1 MYASPDAAPGGRTSD
16 RKPAVAPR
24 MSFRPAAFAFDRLL
38 RRPRAELLSA
48 ATESWQIAPGTEV
61 IVRPAICLPGQLD
74 RIRGSEFGSVE
85 EVLRDFRGGFASM
98 QGATMGY
105 RLKNVLLSDGTLYA
119 ESAVRPLRQRAG
131 WTPAARPAREF
142 DSASIYESWMGNRWF
157 GLWLANDCPTYRLA
171 EETGHPFT
179 TGQPTGHKADYED
192 RLGMAPERGS
202 SAWFREL
209 HIFDDASN
217 NQHKRRRADAIRDR
231 LARDAMP
238 EHPGVFLL
246 RGNTGDPRV
255 LRNEWHIAERLGR
268 SRGFQILDP
277 SHASVDEIAYV
288 CANAGVVAGVEGS
301 HLNHGF
307 AVMPPR
313 SCALA
318 IFPPTR
324 AVSVMKM
331 LTDRQEQDFAVVIG
345 EGYDEAFT
353 ADIDDIERTLD
364 LVKP

>member
-1 MYASPDAAPGGRTSD
+1 MYLSQDAAPRGRTFD
-16 RKPAVAPR
+16 RKSSVAPGL
-24 MSFRPAAFAFDRLL
+24 SFRPAASAFSKLL
-38 RRPRAELLSA
+38 RRPRAELISA
-48 ATESWQIAPGTEV
+48 AIESWQIAPGTEV
-61 IVRPAICLPGQLD
+61 TVRPVICLPGQLD

-85 EVLRDFRGGFASM
+85 EVLRDFKGGFASM

-119 ESAVRPLRQRAG
+119 EGAVRPLRRRAR

-142 DSASIYESWMGNRWF
+142 ETASIYESWMGNRWF

-179 TGQPTGHKADYED
+179 IGQRTGHKADYED
-192 RLGMAPERGS
+192 RLGMVPERGS

-209 HIFDDASN
+209 HVFDDASN
-217 NQHKRRRADAIRDR
+217 NRHKRRRADAIRDR

-238 EHPGVFLL
+238 DHPGVFLL

-255 LRNEWHIAERLGR
+255 LRNERQIAERLER
-268 SRGFQILDP
+268 TRDFQIIDP
-277 SHASVDEIAYV
+277 SYASVDEIAHL
-288 CANAGVVAGVEGS
+288 CANARVVAGVEGS

-307 AVMPPR
+307 AVMPPK

-353 ADIDDIERTLD
+353 ADINDIERTLD
-364 LVKP
+364 LVK